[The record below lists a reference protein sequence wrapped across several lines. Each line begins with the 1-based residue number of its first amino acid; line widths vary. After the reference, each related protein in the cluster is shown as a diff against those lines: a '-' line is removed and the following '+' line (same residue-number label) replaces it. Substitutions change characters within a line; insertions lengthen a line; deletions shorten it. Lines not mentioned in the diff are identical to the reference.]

1 VDAGS
6 VETSSEPVELIV
18 TLKSVSLP
26 RQVGLEAAT
35 QSRHPTKRFSYL
47 AEKFSQSPPLL
58 RRCVRK
64 RIASGLRGNVTG
76 RITIH
81 AGFAKCGSTSIQA
94 ALIHNFARLQK
105 DGVSLF
111 GKELRIAH
119 TSADLG
125 VPLWFLEAA
134 REKGEPL
141 AQRLSDEIES
151 VRGADEG
158 RLGILSAENL
168 ARPEMA
174 PLLAGL
180 DQRLDVSLVFYLRP
194 QLEWIP
200 SAWKQWG
207 LKRAMSLS
215 DFVSRCIRIRRPPF
229 KLGIETW
236 RNALPAAKIH
246 VRFLIPEL
254 LIGGNPA
261 RDFFELLG
269 LSQDRYPIGEEAR
282 NPSLDFSILHVL
294 SKNPHLF
301 PGVHDNKLMKGL
313 MRALP
318 AKFQATNIRMLSPAD
333 EARIEESFREENRWL
348 LNTYCSGIDVD
359 RIYRTYFRP
368 REAEARYSSMTDLDL
383 IYRCLGIIL
392 ESIAASSDQAT
403 AVDGRSSKA
412 SKQES

>member
-1 VDAGS
+1 
-6 VETSSEPVELIV
+6 
-18 TLKSVSLP
+18 
-26 RQVGLEAAT
+26 
-35 QSRHPTKRFSYL
+35 
-47 AEKFSQSPPLL
+47 
-58 RRCVRK
+58 
-64 RIASGLRGNVTG
+64 VTG
-76 RITIH
+76 RIIIH
-81 AGFAKCGSTSIQA
+81 AGFAKCGSSSIQA
-94 ALIHNFARLQK
+94 ALFHNFARLQK
-105 DGVSLF
+105 DGVSLL

-119 TSADLG
+119 APADLG

-134 REKGEPL
+134 RENGEPL
-141 AQRLSDEIES
+141 AQKVSDEIAS
-151 VRGADEG
+151 VRGPDG
-158 RLGILSAENL
+158 NPLGILSAENL

-207 LKRAMSLS
+207 LKKGMSLS
-215 DFVSRCIRIRRPPF
+215 DFVSHCIRIRRPPF

-254 LIGGNPA
+254 LIGGNPSW
-261 RDFFELLG
+261 DFFELLG
-269 LSQDRYPIGEEAR
+269 LPQDKYEIEEEPR

-301 PGVHDNKLMKGL
+301 SGIHDNRLMKGL

-318 AKFQATNIRMLSPAD
+318 AKFQSANIQMLSG
-333 EARIEESFREENRWL
+333 EEEVRIEESFREENRWL

-359 RIYRTYFRP
+359 RIYRTYFMP
-368 REAEARYSSMTDLDL
+368 QEAEARYSSMTDLDL

-392 ESIAASSDQAT
+392 ESIAASSDQIASGDSRT
-403 AVDGRSSKA
+403 PKA
-412 SKQES
+412 SKPES